1 MSYPKHQNPT
11 VKRRD
16 SRGKPLFWAVAPYN
30 FVPLPDKVVAVSESE
45 IPTQDSYVPGTH
57 TGTFTCT
64 LTTKS
69 PLYVRG
75 VMTVQDF
82 AKYGETGI
90 GDLDDELQRLTQRE
104 PSPEING
111 RIAEL
116 ERIIGERAKFF
127 ALRDELPVIPGSSLR
142 GMLRALIEIV
152 SFGKVQDVTTVPL
165 TFRAV
170 GDTSPLGNFY
180 REQVM
185 HFDGEKPALVNGE
198 TKPAKHYTPLMQ
210 AGFMRAEGND
220 WKIQPA
226 PEAVKG
232 TTFARIACRI
242 PPPNEKS
249 KAKEPEEQR
258 YPFVELVNQ
267 VDEPTRAILYTSPGE
282 HEELKVYAG
291 TRNAFEIWV
300 EAQAYAYQPVKGGSL
315 QIKYAPVIAARAS
328 EPTTQDFIHAVVA
341 FSGAMDKK
349 RHEAVI
355 FLPEPA
361 PGTLEIDERLAMA
374 YRDQISAEQKKLLG
388 DDGVLREG
396 QPVFYRA
403 EDNAVKYFGHT
414 MMMRLSYGRSPLDF
428 TPRELRRADVIDL
441 AEALFGFAPS
451 GERNTGRAGRLF
463 VSDAKYD
470 SNVDGIWLSEEHFAP
485 RVLAAPKPTTFQH
498 YLTQQQPDDV
508 VIGCKKNGD
517 EKYQARLDH
526 YGSPTPSRAVIRGHK
541 LYWHRDAVSL
551 TQLKANEDDVKAKP
565 KQYTRV
571 RPVKSKV
578 TFKFDIHFE
587 NLTDVELG
595 ALLWVLRLSKHKHHP
610 TLGMGKP
617 FGMGVV
623 DIHVELVARK
633 RASRYASLLD
643 EQLQWALGEQEPLN
657 EQTLIE
663 KFEAYVLE
671 HMDADERGEAKHLAE
686 LERIKVLYKLL
697 EWPGPKPA
705 EELARNM
712 EIEPGA
718 RKENE
723 FRYRPVLPDP
733 FNLLPKFLEQTG
745 TASPP
750 RPRSSDRN
758 SKKNNRETAKP
769 VQGTGNF
776 RAGMFLGLVTNKK
789 FGFIRPDD
797 GSKDVFVHENDL
809 KGLNLVPNTP
819 VRFHVEQGEKGPR
832 AAQVEVL
839 PDDLKPKSVEPAS
852 QPHDES
858 RTDTAPAEPKRVLST
873 QLQQPT
879 IDIGK
884 VFKGKVR
891 AIEDDGVVLVE
902 IHGLDYDNTWGMIEP
917 ENLRG
922 KTYREGYDVR
932 CRVLEITQVEGHAV
946 YICEVAPR
954 EKS

>member
-1 MSYPKHQNPT
+1 MSYPKHQNPR

-45 IPTQDSYVPGTH
+45 IPTHDSYVPGMH

-75 VMTVQDF
+75 VMTAQDF

-104 PSPEING
+104 PSPEINE

-116 ERIIGERAKFF
+116 KRIIRERAKFF

-142 GMLRALIEIV
+142 GMLRALIEIA
-152 SFGKVQDVTTVPL
+152 SFGKVQDVTAVPL

-170 GDTSPLGNFY
+170 GDTSPLGDFY

-185 HFDGEKPALVNGE
+185 QFDGEKPALVNGE
-198 TKPAKHYTPLMQ
+198 TKTTKHYTPLMQ
-210 AGFMRAEGND
+210 AGFMRAGGAH
-220 WKIQPA
+220 WKIQSA
-226 PEAVKG
+226 PEAVEG

-242 PPPNEKS
+242 PPPNERS
-249 KAKEPEEQR
+249 KAKEPEVQP

-267 VDEPTRAILYTSPGE
+267 VDETPRAILYTSPGE
-282 HEELKVYAG
+282 HQKLKVYAG

-300 EAQAYAYQPVKGGSL
+300 QADAYAYQPVKGGSL
-315 QIKYAPVIAARAS
+315 QIKYAPVSAARAS
-328 EPTTQDFIHAVVA
+328 EPMTQDFIHAVVA
-341 FSGAMDKK
+341 FSGEMDKK

-355 FLPEPA
+355 FLPETA

-403 EDNAVKYFGHT
+403 ENNAVKYFGHT

-441 AEALFGFAPS
+441 AEALFGYAPS
-451 GERNTGRAGRLF
+451 GERKAGRAGRVF

-485 RVLAAPKPTTFQH
+485 RILAAPKPTTFQH

-517 EKYQARLDH
+517 EKHQARLDH
-526 YGSPTPSRAVIRGHK
+526 YGSPTPSRTVIRGHK

-551 TQLKANEDDVKAKP
+551 AQLKADKDDVKAKP

-571 RPVKSKV
+571 RPVKPNV

-595 ALLWVLRLSKHKHHP
+595 ALLWVLHLSKDKQYP
-610 TLGMGKP
+610 ALGMGKP
-617 FGMGVV
+617 FGMGAV
-623 DIHVELVARK
+623 DIHVELGARK

-643 EQLQWALGEQEPLN
+643 ERQQWALGEQESLD
-657 EQTLIE
+657 EQALIE

-671 HMDADERGEAKHLAE
+671 HMDADERGEAKHLDE
-686 LERIKVLYKLL
+686 LERIKMLYKLL

-705 EELARNM
+705 DELARYM
-712 EIEPGA
+712 EIERGG

-733 FNLLPKFLEQTG
+733 LNLLPKILERTD
-745 TASPP
+745 TASSS
-750 RPRSSDRN
+750 RPKSSDRN
-758 SKKNNRETAKP
+758 SKRNNRETAKP
-769 VQGTGNF
+769 VQGTGDF
-776 RAGMFLGLVTNKK
+776 REGTFLGLVTNKN
-789 FGFIRPDD
+789 FGFIKPDD
-797 GSKDVFVHENDL
+797 GGKDVFVHDNDL

-819 VRFHVEQGEKGPR
+819 VRFRVEQSERGPR

-839 PDDLKPKSVEPAS
+839 TDDVNAKPVEPVS
-852 QPHDES
+852 QPLEES
-858 RTDTAPAEPKRVLST
+858 RTDAAPPKPKRVLSS
-873 QLQQPT
+873 QFQQHT
-879 IDIGK
+879 IDVGK
-884 VFKGKVR
+884 EFKGKVR

-902 IHGLDYDNTWGMIEP
+902 IPGLDYAHAWGMIEP